1 MRLPFLH
8 GWHERWHE
16 PHGFRHDRHRHHF
29 GRHGHRGFRGFGSDA
44 HGGWPGDPGGGP
56 GGLGPGRKL
65 GSADLQLLI
74 LALLA
79 ERARHGYEL
88 IKELQER
95 SAGYYVPSPGMV
107 YPALSYLEEIGH
119 ASVEAEG
126 AKKLYTITVAGLEY
140 LETNRASADAILAQ
154 LVQAGQRMEQMRQ
167 VLERGQAAE
176 AEAEEGWGFFA
187 RMRRHGRMH
196 AQMHAHVHEIRDALH
211 ELKAALRSRAA
222 LFGGRSGAGDIEAIA
237 AEARRLTLILRQ
249 AAAEIRG
256 DCAA

>member
-16 PHGFRHDRHRHHF
+16 RHGFHRHHHHF
-29 GRHGHRGFRGFGSDA
+29 GRHGHRGFRGFGSDP
-44 HGGWPGDPGGGP
+44 HGGWPGDPGGGA

-119 ASVEAEG
+119 ASVEADG

-140 LETNRASADAILAQ
+140 LEQHRATADAILQQ
-154 LVQAGQRMEQMRQ
+154 LAQAGQRMQQMREA
-167 VLERGQAAE
+167 LERGQQAE

-196 AQMHAHVHEIRDALH
+196 ANLHAHVHEIRDAMH
-211 ELKAALRSRAA
+211 EVKAALRSRAA
-222 LFGGRSGAGDIEAIA
+222 LFGGRAADAEAIA
-237 AEARRLTLILRQ
+237 MEARRLTAILRQ

-256 DCAA
+256 DFRGE